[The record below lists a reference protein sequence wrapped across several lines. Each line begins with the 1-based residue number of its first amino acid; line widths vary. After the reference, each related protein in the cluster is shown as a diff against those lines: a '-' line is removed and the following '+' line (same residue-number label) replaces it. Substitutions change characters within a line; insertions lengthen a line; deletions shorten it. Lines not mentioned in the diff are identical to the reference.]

1 MAKGNIEWEHTP
13 EDGLVLRFKPSLL
26 GLDTTEVRQH
36 ATAARKELLLTLR
49 SLVDI
54 AIKRTEAKESK
65 NEKRGTKIEVE

>member
-1 MAKGNIEWEHTP
+1 MARGNIEWEHTP

-36 ATAARKELLLTLR
+36 AIAAHKEILLTLR
-49 SLVDI
+49 SLVDV